1 MIREELGAYPE
12 EIFDEFEMEPIA
24 SASLAQVHVAKKKG
38 DGKKL
43 AIEVQHRGLRE
54 TSKGDIMALET
65 VVRLVDRVVDDFR
78 WGWLVDEIAPNL
90 PLELDFAL

>member
-1 MIREELGAYPE
+1 VIREELGAYPE

-43 AIEVQHRGLRE
+43 AIKVQHRGLR
-54 TSKGDIMALET
+54 SIQ
-65 VVRLVDRVVDDFR
+65 R
-78 WGWLVDEIAPNL
+78 
-90 PLELDFAL
+90 